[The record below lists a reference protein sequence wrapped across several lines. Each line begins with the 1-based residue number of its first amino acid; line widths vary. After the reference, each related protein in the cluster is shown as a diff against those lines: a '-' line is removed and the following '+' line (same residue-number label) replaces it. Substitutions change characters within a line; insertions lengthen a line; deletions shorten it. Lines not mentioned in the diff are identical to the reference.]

1 MLRQRILALEDE
13 VARLMEAREDAE
25 QRVLD
30 AKAETAEARAAEA
43 TSAQAVKQ
51 LEARLDEAHG
61 TAAEHDEHAANIEAA
76 MLELQVCH
84 CASSVPACAGLT
96 ETQCVSAPPSTKHK
110 QLPRGLH
117 HKNRPWLPCETR
129 LLCAHSALQCT
140 TRLVLTSGLL
150 VHCVSQLAAMQ
161 RRLDA
166 ARAREDSLASELAR
180 ATEHAGTVPR
190 LVVCR

>member
-76 MLELQVCH
+76 MLELQVRH

-96 ETQCVSAPPSTKHK
+96 ETQCVSAPQHEAQAAAKRAASQEQTMASLRD
-110 QLPRGLH
+110 QVA
-117 HKNRPWLPCETR
+117 
-129 LLCAHSALQCT
+129 LCT
-140 TRLVLTSGLL
+140 
-150 VHCVSQLAAMQ
+150 Q
-161 RRLDA
+161 RA
-166 ARAREDSLASELAR
+166 P
-180 ATEHAGTVPR
+180 V
-190 LVVCR
+190 